1 MTELHLFS
9 PPLARDKDPI
19 TSHKAA
25 EKMVVSG
32 ALSRQ
37 EQEVYDAIS
46 RYAIMFPDFTTKDIA
61 IVMLS
66 MPYFKAYDICRKRF
80 SGLKNKG
87 KIKVVQYKYRNTEWT
102 FIYKDKQRDGCRVW
116 RLI

>member
-1 MTELHLFS
+1 MKYLFS
-9 PPLARDKDPI
+9 PPLARAKDPE

-37 EQEVYDAIS
+37 EKEVYDVILECDTT
-46 RYAIMFPDFTTKDIA
+46 FPDFTTKDIA
-61 IVMLS
+61 IAMLS
-66 MPYFKAYDICRKRF
+66 MPYWKAYDICRRRF

-87 KIKVVQYKYRNTEWT
+87 KIELTGDR
-102 FIYKDKQRDGCRVW
+102 RDDCRVW
-116 RLI
+116 RLK